1 MAREAEAMGLG
12 EDDTIIRRRL
22 AQKLKF
28 LVEDTAQLA
37 EPSEAELRQFYAA
50 NASHFETPGK
60 LSFRQIYFNPEHRDG
75 RGGGREAALAVLSA
89 QGEAEPTAGDRLLFG
104 DSFDDTDEL
113 ALSGMFGEDFA
124 REVFALEPGAW
135 RGPVKSGYG
144 FHLVFVTQRTPTAPK
159 PFETVRDAV
168 LAEWR
173 GAKQTELS
181 RAYLVELRKKYGVE
195 LDDGAESGAGLR
207 ARTERSRKM
216 SRQVE
221 RPLLVRRARAAIGY
235 LWPFV
240 LAAAIAL
247 LLSERASAHEV
258 RPAYLS
264 VQEEAPNEF
273 SVLFKTPMQGDAR
286 LALKALFSAR
296 IETVTPIVSR
306 PTGDAM
312 VQTWRMRTLEP
323 LAGQNVLIDGL
334 QNTMTDALVRV
345 AFADGN
351 TWTARL
357 TPSEPS
363 AAIPASQSA
372 WAVFATY
379 VRHGV
384 EHIAFGF
391 DHLLFVAA
399 LMLIVRDWRR
409 LVKAITAFTV
419 AHSITLTCATLG
431 WLTLP
436 SRAGGDDDRH
446 QHRHG
451 RGGGRAH
458 GARAGSAWR
467 SPARGW
473 WPSPSACCTAS
484 ALPARWSSSDCR
496 RAISRWHCSPSTS
509 ASNSGSWPSSR
520 CC

>member
-1 MAREAEAMGLG
+1 MSW
-12 EDDTIIRRRL
+12 
-22 AQKLKF
+22 Q
-28 LVEDTAQLA
+28 V
-37 EPSEAELRQFYAA
+37 
-50 NASHFETPGK
+50 
-60 LSFRQIYFNPEHRDG
+60 
-75 RGGGREAALAVLSA
+75 
-89 QGEAEPTAGDRLLFG
+89 
-104 DSFDDTDEL
+104 
-113 ALSGMFGEDFA
+113 
-124 REVFALEPGAW
+124 
-135 RGPVKSGYG
+135 
-144 FHLVFVTQRTPTAPK
+144 
-159 PFETVRDAV
+159 
-168 LAEWR
+168 
-173 GAKQTELS
+173 
-181 RAYLVELRKKYGVE
+181 
-195 LDDGAESGAGLR
+195 
-207 ARTERSRKM
+207 ERSRLF
-216 SRQVE
+216 R
-221 RPLLVRRARAAIGY
+221 RAAIGY
-235 LWPFV
+235 LWPIV

-323 LAGQNVLIDGL
+323 LAGQTVLIDGL

-345 AFADGN
+345 EFATGN

-363 AAIPASQSA
+363 ATIPASQSA

-379 VRHGV
+379 VRHGI

-391 DHLLFVAA
+391 DHLLFVTG

-431 WLTLP
+431 WVTLP
-436 SRAGGDDDRH
+436 SRPVEVMIAISIVMVAAEVVHMERGKLSLALVRPWMVAFAFGLLHGFGFAGALVELGLPQGDIPLALLAFNVGVEIG
-446 QHRHG
+446 QL
-451 RGGGRAH
+451 AFIAVLLSAVYL
-458 GARAGSAWR
+458 ARRLVTIPREA
-467 SPARGW
+467 
-473 WPSPSACCTAS
+473 TVAS
-484 ALPARWSSSDCR
+484 AY
-496 RAISRWHCSPSTS
+496 AIGIVAAFWCAQRLD
-509 ASNSGSWPSSR
+509 AMFL
-520 CC
+520 